1 MTQPPSPPT
10 LRSGKLCYLEIPA
23 LDVHTS
29 AAFYE
34 RVFGWNI
41 RFRDTD
47 RPSFDDTTG
56 EVSGAWVRDRTPDP
70 DPGIVPHIMVADA
83 AAVAQA
89 VIAAGGH
96 IVLPAGQ
103 YGGEVLATFL
113 DSAGNLMADPKLK
126 AQVYAELGVE
136 VTYNP
141 EQRMVLVSAGPT
153 RVQQNVSEN
162 RPARSRTKTH
172 WRLESW

>member
-1 MTQPPSPPT
+1 MAGTPDMWPSTVEWSPSQPPPPPT

-23 LDVHTS
+23 LDVHKS

-41 RFRDTD
+41 RFRDSD

-56 EVSGAWVRDRTPDP
+56 EVSGAWVLDRTPDP
-70 DPGIVPHIMVADA
+70 DPGILPYIMVADA
-83 AAVAQA
+83 AAAAAA
-89 VIAAGGH
+89 VFAAGGH

-113 DSAGNLMADPKLK
+113 DPAGKLLGIYQQPGLAEAEA
-126 AQVYAELGVE
+126 AQGV
-136 VTYNP
+136 
-141 EQRMVLVSAGPT
+141 A
-153 RVQQNVSEN
+153 
-162 RPARSRTKTH
+162 
-172 WRLESW
+172 